1 MARLALMLA
10 RHRRYRIAARAC
22 LHGFC
27 FLGWMAAVVAGAAPL
42 QRPVARHCFAGI
54 SGSRLAARHR
64 VLPENGTRGNDR
76 GETAVPSLRLAGAQP
91 LHGDLTDRICS
102 RLNEAESLRSI
113 CRDFGLPR
121 HRTVLS
127 LVAKRPDLCRRY
139 DLARELAVHTVGDD
153 ASGVADG
160 IWRRSSPTASEDAR
174 RCRRRVVVTEI
185 AHQSTRARRAFA
197 AIQVMRNSTARV
209 PPRGSRLSACRT

>member
-1 MARLALMLA
+1 M
-10 RHRRYRIAARAC
+10 
-22 LHGFC
+22 
-27 FLGWMAAVVAGAAPL
+27 
-42 QRPVARHCFAGI
+42 
-54 SGSRLAARHR
+54 
-64 VLPENGTRGNDR
+64 
-76 GETAVPSLRLAGAQP
+76 
-91 LHGDLTDRICS
+91 
-102 RLNEAESLRSI
+102 LRSI

-127 LVAKRPDLCRRY
+127 WVAKRPDLCRRY

-153 ASGVADG
+153 ASDVADG

-209 PPRGSRLSACRT
+209 PPRGSRLSACRTWASASLNGGFITTERQPDIDVVTGSRHLSRSRARDLLHGHGGRSLPRAQPGGAL